1 MQKSGMKYKLII
13 FDFDGTL
20 ADTFFW
26 FKNVVNKIADKYK
39 FKRID
44 ESEADILRNYSAG
57 KFIKHLG
64 VPLWKI
70 GEIAYDMK
78 KMMQHDIRQI
88 SLFEGIDNLLKI
100 LSNKGALL
108 AVVSSNSLENVRKV
122 LGPENA
128 ALINHFECGVS
139 LFGKHAKLKKVIRK
153 IKVQCSE
160 SIYIGDEIRD
170 REAARNVNI
179 AFGGVSWGYNSV
191 ESLIAHSPVEIF
203 HNIDDILE
211 KIA

>member
-1 MQKSGMKYKLII
+1 MRKSGMKYKLII

-26 FKNVVNKIADKYK
+26 FKNVINKIADKYK
-39 FKRID
+39 FKRIE
-44 ESEADILRNYSAG
+44 ESEHDILRSYSAY

-78 KMMQHDIRQI
+78 KMMEHDIRQI
-88 SLFEGIDNLLKI
+88 SLFEGIDNLLQI

-108 AVVSSNSLENVRKV
+108 AVVSSNSYENVRKV
-122 LGPENA
+122 LGPENE

-153 IKVQCSE
+153 ISVQHSE

-170 REAARNVNI
+170 REAAKNVNI

-191 ESLIAHSPVEIF
+191 ESLKAHSPMEIF
-203 HNIDDILE
+203 HSIDDILE